1 MEPAAARPRRRLA
14 RGVLALGVA
23 ASIAAVS
30 SLSACSAVEAELRDY
45 EQGQLDEPFYAAVDI
60 PDGAAP
66 GDLIRQERIGGAPH
80 GADAWRVVYLTTD
93 LDDRLIAASGIVAVP
108 ADDAPEGGR
117 VVLSWAHPTT
127 GAAPRC
133 APSVGIDPFLLIEGV
148 GDALGAGYA
157 VVATDYPGLGVP
169 GPNSYLVGVTEGHSV
184 LDIARAAKQLDDD
197 LGDGDLGDRLLLWGH
212 SQGGQAALFAA
223 ELAATYAPEF
233 DLVATGVAAPAA
245 DLGTLLEDDID
256 DVSGVTI
263 GAYAFQAYSEVYAD
277 LPGSDLDTILTP
289 AAVQVVGE
297 MSDLCLLGQ
306 NSELHDIATPL
317 IGGFL
322 KASPTET
329 EPWAQML
336 SANSPGKK
344 ALPGPVFIAQGESDE
359 LVRPSST
366 ADFAKRQC
374 ELGADVTFLPLPDTN
389 HGMVADRA
397 LPTLMPWF
405 AAALAGTPKPSTC

>member
-1 MEPAAARPRRRLA
+1 MFRSRLRPIAAVMALA
-14 RGVLALGVA
+14 VVLALG
-23 ASIAAVS
+23 
-30 SLSACSAVEAELRDY
+30 ACSAVGEQIRDD
-45 EQGQLDEPFYAAVDI
+45 EQATLDTPFYAAVDL
-60 PDGAAP
+60 PEDASP

-80 GADAWRVVYLTTD
+80 GATAWRVVYVTSD
-93 LDDRLIAASGIVAVP
+93 LNDQLIASSGIVALP
-108 ADDAPEGGR
+108 AGDAPAGER

-133 APSVGIDPFLLIEGV
+133 APSVGIDPFLLVEGIA
-148 GDALGAGYA
+148 DALGAGYA

-184 LDIARAAKQLDDD
+184 LDIVRAAKQLDESDI
-197 LGDGDLGDRLLLWGH
+197 GDRLLLWGH

-233 DLVATGVAAPAA
+233 DLVATAVAAPAA

-263 GAYAFQAYSEVYAD
+263 GAYAFGAYSEVYSD
-277 LPGSDLDTILTP
+277 LPGSGLETILTP
-289 AAVQVVGE
+289 AAADVVAE
-297 MSDLCLLGQ
+297 MTALCLLGQ

-317 IGGFL
+317 IGSFL
-322 KASPTET
+322 ASSPTKT
-329 EPWAQML
+329 EPWAEML
-336 SANSPGKK
+336 ADNSPGRI
-344 ALPGPVFIAQGESDE
+344 ALPGPVFIAQGETDE

-366 ADFAKRQC
+366 ADFAARQC
-374 ELGADVTFLPLPDTN
+374 SLGADVTYLSLPDTG
-389 HGMVADRA
+389 HGMVANRA

-405 AAALAGTPKPSTC
+405 AAALDGTPQPSTC